1 VVKYMGIALKRRD
14 NAPIVKTIYGTA
26 MKKLLFERDVK
37 GATQLVQDSAMDL
50 VNGKV
55 KLGQLTITK
64 SLRAEYANP
73 LQIAH
78 KALADRMA
86 LRDPGNAPASGDRI
100 PFVYVRPA
108 VGKMAAKL
116 QGDRVE
122 APSWIKEK
130 GLVPDYEFYLTNQLQ
145 NPVSQMFGLLLE
157 EMEGSVPWSKAPEDP
172 EKRQAWRESMAG
184 HLLFEKALQVCN
196 KHHKGAFVAK
206 FFGSTVAVQQDIK
219 DSHNKPV
226 TKPRTMNK
234 TPKQSTLNN
243 FMLDNFLVKTIE
255 KKQRAKKA
263 AKKKE
268 IETKEEHLKNQIIEQ

>member
-1 VVKYMGIALKRRD
+1 
-14 NAPIVKTIYGTA
+14 
-26 MKKLLFERDVK
+26 
-37 GATQLVQDSAMDL
+37 
-50 VNGKV
+50 
-55 KLGQLTITK
+55 LGQLTITK

-100 PFVYVRPA
+100 PFVYVRPP

-172 EKRQAWRESMAG
+172 DKRQIWRESMAANI
-184 HLLFEKALQVCN
+184 LFEKALQVCN
-196 KHHKGAFVAK
+196 KHHKGAFVTK
-206 FFGSTVAVQQDIK
+206 FFGSTATAVTGTHQDIK
-219 DSHNKPV
+219 DPPSKPV

-234 TPKQSTLNN
+234 TPKQSTLNY

-263 AKKKE
+263 ALKKE
-268 IETKEEHLKNQIIEQ
+268 TETKEKHLKNEIIQQ